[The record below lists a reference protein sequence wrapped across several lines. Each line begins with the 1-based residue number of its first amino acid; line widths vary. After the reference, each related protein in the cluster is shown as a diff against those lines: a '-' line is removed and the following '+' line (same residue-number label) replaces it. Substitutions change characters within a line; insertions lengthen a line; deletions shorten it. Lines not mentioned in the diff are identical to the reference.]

1 MPHVAYGGGMGSSE
15 NARVKFGVHV
25 GPQMCTMAELQ
36 NVWLMAERLGFDWI
50 SVWDHFYPAPSPL
63 DGDCFEG
70 IACQAALAA
79 LTTRPRVGSLVY
91 STGYRHPAVLANAAA
106 TIDHLSNGRLEL
118 GLGAGW
124 HKWEYDAYGIPFE
137 APAVRL
143 RRMAESIECVRLLLT
158 EDVANFDGEFF
169 TLTEAYC
176 NPKPVQARP
185 RIWVGASGEQIGLK
199 LAGRHGDAWNVP
211 FVSPEDF
218 TRKRQIVLDHAP
230 DPDAFVTGV
239 NLLYVPCEADEADAA
254 LAERFGPMAEA
265 MRPGALVGDLPA
277 ITDRLGQ
284 YIDAGADWVIL
295 ALRAP
300 FDLDA
305 LERFT
310 TEVAPA
316 FT

>member
-1 MPHVAYGGGMGSSE
+1 MVQ
-15 NARVKFGVHV
+15 FGVHV
-25 GPQMCTMAELQ
+25 GPQMCSMAELRE
-36 NVWLMAERLGFDWI
+36 VWSTAERLGFDWI

-70 IACQAALAA
+70 IACHAALAA

-106 TIDHLSNGRLEL
+106 TIDHLSDGRLEL

-124 HKWEYDAYGIPFE
+124 HKWEYEAYGIPFE

-158 EDVANFDGEFF
+158 EDVADYDGEFF
-169 TLTEAYC
+169 TLRDARC

-218 TRKRQIVLDHAP
+218 ARKRSIVLDHAP
-230 DPDAFVTGV
+230 DPTTFTTGV
-239 NLLYVPCEADEADAA
+239 NLLYVPCAPDEVDAA
-254 LAERFGPMAEA
+254 LAERFGPMADV
-265 MRPGALVGDLPA
+265 MRPGALVGDVAA
-277 ITDRLGQ
+277 ITDRIGA
-284 YIDAGADWVIL
+284 YVDAGAEWVIL

-305 LERFT
+305 LERFS
-310 TEVAPA
+310 TEIAPA
-316 FT
+316 FTS

>member
-1 MPHVAYGGGMGSSE
+1 MSNPDPV
-15 NARVKFGVHV
+15 RFGVHV

-36 NVWLMAERLGFDWI
+36 QVWATAEDLGFEWI

-70 IACQAALAA
+70 IACHAALAA

-106 TIDHLSNGRLEL
+106 TIDHLSDGRLEL

-124 HKWEYDAYGIPFE
+124 HVWEYEAYGIPFE

-158 EDVANFDGEFF
+158 EDVANFEGEFF
-169 TLTEAYC
+169 TLTDARC

-218 TRKRQIVLDHAP
+218 ARKRSIVLDHAP
-230 DPDAFVTGV
+230 SPDDFVTGV
-239 NLLYVPCEADEADAA
+239 NLLYVPCEADEVDEA
-254 LAERFGPMAEA
+254 LASRFGPFAEGF
-265 MRPGALVGDLPA
+265 RPGTLV
-277 ITDRLGQ
+277 
-284 YIDAGADWVIL
+284 
-295 ALRAP
+295 
-300 FDLDA
+300 
-305 LERFT
+305 
-310 TEVAPA
+310 
-316 FT
+316 

>member
-1 MPHVAYGGGMGSSE
+1 MVQ
-15 NARVKFGVHV
+15 FGVHV
-25 GPQMCTMAELQ
+25 GPQMCTMAELKQ
-36 NVWLMAERLGFDWI
+36 VWATAERLHFDWI

-70 IACQAALAA
+70 IACHSALAA
-79 LTTRPRVGSLVY
+79 LTTRPRVGALVY

-106 TIDHLSNGRLEL
+106 TIDHLSDGRLEL

-137 APAVRL
+137 PPAVRL
-143 RRMAESIECVRLLLT
+143 RRMAESIQCVRLLLT
-158 EDVANFDGEFF
+158 EEVANFEGEFF
-169 TLTEAYC
+169 TLTDARC

-211 FVSPEDF
+211 FVGPDDF
-218 TRKRQIVLDHAP
+218 ARKRSIVLDHAP
-230 DPDAFVTGV
+230 DPDSFTTGV
-239 NLLYVPCEADEADAA
+239 NLLYVPCAPDQVDAELDA
-254 LAERFGPMAEA
+254 RFGPLAEM
-265 MRPGALVGDLPA
+265 MRPGALVGDVGA
-277 ITDRLGQ
+277 VTDRIGQ
-284 YIDAGADWVIL
+284 YIDGGAEWVIL

-305 LERFT
+305 LERFAT
-310 TEVAPA
+310 DIAPA
-316 FT
+316 FA